1 MIPKIMPINEL
12 KNTSNISKEDMIQQL
27 KTICTIKVENVEECM
42 PDMI

>member
-1 MIPKIMPINEL
+1 MLRNV
-12 KNTSNISKEDMIQQL
+12 SNISKEEMIQQL